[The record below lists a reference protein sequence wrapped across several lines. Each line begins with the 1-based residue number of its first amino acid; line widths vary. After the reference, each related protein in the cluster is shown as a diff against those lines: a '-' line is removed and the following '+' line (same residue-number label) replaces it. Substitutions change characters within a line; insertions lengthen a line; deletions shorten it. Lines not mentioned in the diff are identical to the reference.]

1 MAKHT
6 RSVYFIKK
14 STYGLKPFLIIVDR
28 LTSGEEREYEII
40 WHFDTD
46 EAKVIHG
53 EERRSE
59 AKVKM
64 KELSVFISPEDMELT
79 IVSGQ
84 KEPEWQGFVANSG
97 IQGDYRAIPTLLAK
111 RRAANIRFV
120 TVLIPNDEG
129 ECAVNKIE
137 ASDSI
142 KDTDIT
148 LYFTDGRIWKLN
160 EKNMKGE

>member
-1 MAKHT
+1 
-6 RSVYFIKK
+6 
-14 STYGLKPFLIIVDR
+14 
-28 LTSGEEREYEII
+28 
-40 WHFDTD
+40 
-46 EAKVIHG
+46 
-53 EERRSE
+53 
-59 AKVKM
+59 
-64 KELSVFISPEDMELT
+64 MELT

-84 KEPEWQGFVANSG
+84 IEPEWQGFVANSG
-97 IQGDYRAIPTLLAK
+97 IQGDYRTVPTLLAK
-111 RRAANIRFV
+111 KRAADIRCV

-160 EKNMKGE
+160 EIIMKGK